1 MIVYHRVVPPGHW
14 CPPLLVLITV
24 GALKAMGVPLFI
36 PWCPAQPLVLPSHR
50 GGCVMAMWCPLLILV
65 IVGAPPPQS
74 SWLCG
79 GPPAHHRGSVVSP
92 WLSSWS
98 WCPSLLVLITMGASH
113 SSSRVWVHM
122 CMVSALLLNPHPLVV
137 VVVVVLWW

>member
-65 IVGAPPPQS
+65 IVGVPSPPGHPGCAAALLLIIVAV
-74 SWLCG
+74 WC
-79 GPPAHHRGSVVSP
+79 PPGCRRGVGALP
-92 WLSSWS
+92 CLSSR
-98 WCPSLLVLITMGASH
+98 A
-113 SSSRVWVHM
+113 WVHM
-122 CMVSALLLNPHPLVV
+122 CVVSALLLNPHPSVV